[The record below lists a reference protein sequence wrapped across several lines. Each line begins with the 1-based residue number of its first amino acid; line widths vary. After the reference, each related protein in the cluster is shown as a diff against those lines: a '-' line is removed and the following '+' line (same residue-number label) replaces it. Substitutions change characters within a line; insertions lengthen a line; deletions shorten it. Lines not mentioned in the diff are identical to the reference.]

1 MLKLSCSLLDP
12 KATFRWQRIYRL
24 DSNAML
30 RVSGLEQKPS
40 KRDVAASA
48 AMLLRHDEEY
58 ELNTSGRRPFFR
70 TDNYLKIDNTNLP
83 AAEVAA
89 IIESR
94 FRL

>member
-1 MLKLSCSLLDP
+1 M
-12 KATFRWQRIYRL
+12 
-24 DSNAML
+24 
-30 RVSGLEQKPS
+30 
-40 KRDVAASA
+40 AASE
-48 AMLLRHDEEY
+48 AMLLRHDQEY
-58 ELNTSGRRPFFR
+58 ELNTSDRRPFFH